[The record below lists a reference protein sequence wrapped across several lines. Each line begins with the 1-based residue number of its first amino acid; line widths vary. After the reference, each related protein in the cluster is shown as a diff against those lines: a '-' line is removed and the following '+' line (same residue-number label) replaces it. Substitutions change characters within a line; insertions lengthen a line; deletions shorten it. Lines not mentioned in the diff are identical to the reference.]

1 MIGGPTSLYDE
12 GWLKY
17 AAEEAKKEKDL
28 KEVAEVIAREK
39 GTAAE
44 AVEEKARELKSAQV
58 VAEEE
63 CHQA

>member
-1 MIGGPTSLYDE
+1 MMEDR
-12 GWLKY
+12 LKY
-17 AAEEAKKEKDL
+17 AAEEAKKEKYL

-39 GTAAE
+39 GTTAE
-44 AVEEKARELKSAQV
+44 AVEEKARELESAQI